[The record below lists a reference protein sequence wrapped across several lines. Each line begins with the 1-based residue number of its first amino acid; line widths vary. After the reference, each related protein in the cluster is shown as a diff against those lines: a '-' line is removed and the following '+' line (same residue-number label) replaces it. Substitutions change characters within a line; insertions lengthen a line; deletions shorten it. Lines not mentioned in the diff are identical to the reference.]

1 MLRTANLLGVTVLVL
16 TLAPIAAQAQS
27 FNCRYARSADEVLI
41 CQDGTLS
48 SLDERMSGIY
58 ARLRN
63 DLGGRARASLE
74 ADQAAWLRGRKACGR
89 DSDCI
94 ADSYRQRI
102 RELRNY

>member
-1 MLRTANLLGVTVLVL
+1 MFRAICLLVL
-16 TLAPIAAQAQS
+16 TLMLASGTAQAQS

-48 SLDERMSGIY
+48 ALDERMSGIY

-63 DLGGRARASLE
+63 SLNGGARASLE
-74 ADQAAWLRGRKACGR
+74 ADQSAWLRGRMSCGR
-89 DSDCI
+89 DAECI